1 MSGRERSDLRRTN
14 RLLLVVVME
23 WSVRRRIVARVM
35 RYLSEGSGDCRGMV
49 IVVPFQLLSSL
60 EEVRQR
66 QCKWR
71 KVQSSWLLWFVGHSR
86 FPVR

>member
-35 RYLSEGSGDCRGMV
+35 RYLREGSGDCRGMV

-66 QCKWR
+66 QRNGEKFNVHGCFG
-71 KVQSSWLLWFVGHSR
+71 LGHSR